1 MAPVLVPCDDASAMK
16 IYTKTGDD
24 GTTGIFG
31 GQRVRKTSQQV
42 VAYGTVDEL
51 NAVIGVARAAGLDEF
66 SERALEAIQSDLFVL
81 GAELACVPGKEDKMR
96 LQLLSAA
103 DAQRLEQTID
113 AAEADL
119 SPLDSF
125 VLPGGSTAAALLHLA
140 RTVARRAE
148 REVLAIES
156 STPRAELII
165 YLNRLS
171 DLLFVLARRANAVA
185 KVGDVPWAP
194 KRSG

>member
-1 MAPVLVPCDDASAMK
+1 MK

-31 GQRVRKTSQQV
+31 GQRVKKTAQQV

-51 NAVIGVARAAGLDEF
+51 NAVIGVARAARLDEL

-119 SPLDSF
+119 PPLDSF
-125 VLPGGSTAAALLHLA
+125 VLPGGSTAAAMLHLA

-148 REVLAIES
+148 REVLAVES
-156 STPRAELII
+156 HPPRAELVI

-185 KVGDVPWAP
+185 KVPDVPWAP
-194 KRSG
+194 KRPG

>member
-1 MAPVLVPCDDASAMK
+1 MARVLVSWDDRRAMK

-31 GQRVRKTSQQV
+31 GQRVKKTSQQV

-51 NAVIGVARAAGLDEF
+51 NAVLGVARAARLDPF
-66 SERALEAIQSDLFVL
+66 SEGALEAIQSDLFVL

-96 LQLLSAA
+96 LQLLSTA
-103 DAQRLEQTID
+103 DAERLEQTID
-113 AAEADL
+113 AAEASL
-119 SPLDSF
+119 PPLDHF
-125 VLPGGSTAAALLHLA
+125 VLPGGSMAGAMLHLA

-148 REVLAIES
+148 REVLALES
-156 STPRAELII
+156 HPPRPELII

-171 DLLFVLARRANAVA
+171 DLLFVLARRANAGA
-185 KVGDVPWAP
+185 AIPDVPWTP
-194 KRSG
+194 NRSG